1 MAFFG
6 KKKENDEQTKPF
18 RVDDAHDVPGG
29 PLNPDGYRFETL
41 QIRKGQEKPA
51 EDSSCAVPIYLTS
64 SYVFKDSQDAYERFA
79 LKKPGNIYG
88 RLTNTTQ
95 AVFEERIA
103 ALEGGAGAL
112 AVSSGA
118 AAVTYAINALC
129 FSGDEILAASNL
141 YGGTINLFSYTFRD
155 HYGIKVTY
163 FDPTKLDE
171 LESKITPKTKVI
183 YAETFGNPNSDVTD
197 VDRLAEIAHR
207 HKIALVIDNT
217 FATPYVFRPLEHG
230 ADIVVESA
238 TKFISGHGT
247 VIAGVIVE
255 SGKTDWKGYGKYPNL
270 TEPNPSYHGLVF
282 ADLGPGAFVTW
293 IRAILLR
300 DTGACISPVTAF
312 ALLVSLESLSL
323 RVDRQVENAL
333 VIAQWLAKNPHVKY
347 VSHPSLEGTP
357 THDLYLKYFPNGA
370 ASIFTFDVNGTQ
382 EQAQKITE
390 NLKLFTLLANVAD
403 EKSLIIHPA
412 STTHS
417 EMTAEELAKI
427 HIYPTTIRI
436 SIGAENVKDL
446 IADLDAAFKKVFGD

>member
-1 MAFFG
+1 M
-6 KKKENDEQTKPF
+6 
-18 RVDDAHDVPGG
+18 DDAHDVPGG

-197 VDRLAEIAHR
+197 VDKLAEIAHR

-255 SGKTDWKGYGKYPNL
+255 SGKTDWKDYGKYPNL

-357 THDLYLKYFPNGA
+357 THDLYQKYFPNGA